1 MNSYTELS
9 TRPMVDPSAENVYF
23 TTTSDSKEN
32 TFLSGSGS
40 NGIGSGGSAPSRGL
54 RALLFPW
61 LDAMGRML
69 THFVEPASIALM

>member
-9 TRPMVDPSAENVYF
+9 ARPLVDPSAENAYSA
-23 TTTSDSKEN
+23 TTNESQEN
-32 TFLSGSGS
+32 TFLSGSGNNS
-40 NGIGSGGSAPSRGL
+40 NGSGGSAPSRGL
-54 RALLFPW
+54 RTLLFPW